1 MALGILNFGVHLKF
15 LTAMLSSLFSALFI
29 LFGVAIAMGEIR
41 TILLVFFAIVSLSY
55 GILGFYSIFIAL
67 SKRNETEFRILKYA
81 SLLFLFV
88 FTLACFDAGMV
99 SGLEFSIIFV
109 SAIFLLLNWL
119 SIKSIAKSSKQ
130 NA

>member
-1 MALGILNFGVHLKF
+1 MLGILNHGVHLKF
-15 LTAMLSSLFSALFI
+15 LTAMLSSLFSAMFI
-29 LFGVAIAMGEIR
+29 LFGVAIAVGEIR
-41 TILLVFFAIVSLSY
+41 TILLIFFAVISLSY

-67 SKRNETEFRILKYA
+67 SKRKETEFKILKYA

-88 FTLACFDAGMV
+88 FTLVSFDAGMV